1 MEIRNLSEQNGP
13 NGVVGKVAEGEA
25 KLTAKL
31 IRANGEVVDLGELKK
46 PWHIRL
52 RNQVQAALGLTVG
65 VGILWL
71 VSKYHLNWLLPA
83 SLLPVF
89 GLVTDQGVADLAAQF
104 VSGATGLATYTY
116 HASGTGTNTPA
127 VTDTALQTELTFALG
142 APASR
147 PAASSQTS
155 TGSSSVSPAT
165 MTSVGTIAYT
175 ASASITEWGLFNSA
189 TINAGHMWDHRT
201 FAVISVINGDSIQ
214 FTYTL
219 SIPSGG
225 S

>member
-1 MEIRNLSEQNGP
+1 MTEQMP
-13 NGVVGKVAEGEA
+13 IAKLEAESH
-25 KLTAKL
+25 LTAKL
-31 IRANGEVVDLGELKK
+31 IHANGEVENLGELEL
-46 PWHIRL
+46 PWYKRL
-52 RNQVQAALGLTVG
+52 RNQTKSILGISAGVVG
-65 VGILWL
+65 VVL
-71 VSKYHLNWLLPA
+71 VAKYNPHWIPALLGP
-83 SLLPVF
+83 LPIF

-104 VSGATGLATYTY
+104 VSGATGLANYNF

-142 APASR
+142 APATR

-155 TGSSSVSPAT
+155 TGSSSTSPAT

-175 ASASITEWGLFNSA
+175 ASASITEWGLFNSS
-189 TINAGHMWDHRT
+189 TINAGHMWDRRT
-201 FAVISVINGDSIQ
+201 FASIAVINGDSIQ
-214 FTYTL
+214 FTYSL